1 MDVARKDSSI
11 IFYTKKMHLKEKQFN
26 HAFPLELFISDMI
39 GDKKDV
45 KIADLGTGMFSTTG
59 STWPFAT
66 VHLYPSDLLADEYNQ
81 VLKEGGITPLIPVE
95 KQNMEELTYP
105 DEFFDIVVCI
115 NALDHC
121 EHPLK
126 ALQEMLRV
134 LNKDGWIF
142 IKCPKNNAEGR
153 KYAGLHQWNI
163 CKDGQDFR
171 IWNKIERYTLP
182 GQVVEVE
189 NYVIIYLHK

>member
-1 MDVARKDSSI
+1 MVMGGKNYTLS
-11 IFYTKKMHLKEKQFN
+11 FYKNKLPFKEKQFN
-26 HAFPLELFISDMI
+26 HIFQLENCFGDMI
-39 GDKKDV
+39 GDKKEV
-45 KIADLGTGMFSTTG
+45 WIADLGAGMFSTTG
-59 STWPFAT
+59 STWPDVK
-66 VHLYPSDLLADEYNQ
+66 VHLYPSDFLANEYNRL
-81 VLKEGGITPLIPVE
+81 LKDSNVTPLIPVE
-95 KQNMEELTYP
+95 FQNMEELTYE
-105 DEFFDIVVCI
+105 DEFFDIIVCI

-134 LNKDGWIF
+134 LKKGGWVF
-142 IKCPKNNAEGR
+142 IKCEKNNALNR

-163 CKDGQDFR
+163 CKDGNDFT
-171 IWNKIERYTLP
+171 IWNKSEKYTLP

>member
-1 MDVARKDSSI
+1 MAVARKDNSI
-11 IFYTKKMHLKEKQFN
+11 IFYTKKMRLKEKQFN
-26 HAFPLELFISDMI
+26 HSFPLELFISDMI

-45 KIADLGTGMFSTTG
+45 KIADLGAGMYSTTG
-59 STWPFAT
+59 STWPFA
-66 VHLYPSDLLADEYNQ
+66 VIHLYPSDLLADEYNQ
-81 VLKEGGITPLIPVE
+81 VLKDAGIVPLIPVE
-95 KQNMEELTYP
+95 KQNMEELTYE
-105 DEFFDIVVCI
+105 DNFFDIVVCI

-134 LNKDGWIF
+134 LKPGGWVF
-142 IKCPKNNAEGR
+142 IKCPKNNAERR

-163 CKDGQDFR
+163 CKDGNDFT
-171 IWNKIERYTLP
+171 IWNKSEKYTLP

-189 NYVIIYLHK
+189 NYVLIYLNK